1 MLSKFA
7 DGIPK
12 PNPRRYSPLPDFIEA
27 VWRGDEETVMAVI
40 KTADK
45 RYEYLEKTLNWNDR
59 ITGMTAL
66 HVAVGRNNLAMTK
79 MLVEAGAKFIPDAQ
93 GRMPSVI
100 AAEMEVDEE
109 LQDYIVEAEAKAA
122 GEGV

>member
-12 PNPRRYSPLPDFIEA
+12 PNPRKYSRLPEFIEV
-27 VWRGDEETVMAVI
+27 VWRGDEETVMAVL
-40 KTADK
+40 KASDK
-45 RYEYLEKTLNWNDR
+45 RYGFLERTLNEVDR

-66 HVAVGRNNLAMTK
+66 HIAVGRNNLELTK
-79 MLVEAGAKFIPDAQ
+79 ALVEAGAKFIPDGQ